1 MPFLQSTFYNNSL
14 GTWLLALAL
23 LVGGPLVVSRLLRF
37 LAASLKKINERRP
50 GEFTRLAGE
59 TVEGTKL
66 LLILFIFVY
75 ISSSVLSLPAAA
87 EKACSFIFIIALSI
101 QIGIFASL
109 LARKIIFFY
118 INSQDNA
125 QEYTSAL
132 SIVNLTIRVLIW
144 SAVLLMTLDNLGFN
158 ITTLVAGLGVGGI
171 AIAMASQQILADL
184 FASLS
189 IILDKPFRMG
199 DFIIIGD
206 LLGTVENIGL
216 KTTRIR
222 SLSGEE
228 LILSNNDLLSS
239 RIRNYKTM
247 QERRVV
253 FSLGVEFSTPH
264 KKLKNIPQMIKTVI
278 DSIEKTRF
286 DRSHFSSYGNFALN
300 IETVYYILSSDYLTY
315 MDIQQDINLQ
325 IFERFEQEGIAFA
338 FPTQKIHIQ
347 TKAPGESD
355 VQLDTKSNAQLDT
368 KSNTQLDREDTLA
381 KAMNFAKR

>member
-1 MPFLQSTFYNNSL
+1 MPFLQSTFYDNPL

-23 LVGGPLVVSRLLRF
+23 LVGGPFVLSRMLRF
-37 LAASLKKINERRP
+37 LAATLKKINERRP

-75 ISSSVLSLPAAA
+75 ISSSVLSLPTAA
-87 EKACSFIFIIALSI
+87 EKACNFLFIIALSI

-109 LARKIIFFY
+109 LTRKIIFLY
-118 INSQDNA
+118 INSQDKA

-132 SIVNLTIRVLIW
+132 SIVNLTVRVLIW
-144 SAVLLMTLDNLGFN
+144 SAVLLMTLDNMGFN

-199 DFIIIGD
+199 DFIVIGD

-253 FSLGVEFSTPH
+253 FSLGVEFGTPH

-278 DSIEKTRF
+278 DSIEKARF

-315 MDIQQDINLQ
+315 MDIQQEINLQ

-347 TKAPGESD
+347 TKAAAESNL
-355 VQLDTKSNAQLDT
+355 QLDPESNL
-368 KSNTQLDREDTLA
+368 QLDRDDTPA
-381 KAMNFAKR
+381 KAMNFAKL